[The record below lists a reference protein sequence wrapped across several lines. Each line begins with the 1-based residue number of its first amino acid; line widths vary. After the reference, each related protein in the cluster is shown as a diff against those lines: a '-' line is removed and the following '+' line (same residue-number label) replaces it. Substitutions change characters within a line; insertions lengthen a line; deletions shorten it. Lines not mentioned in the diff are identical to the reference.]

1 MFKEHLV
8 YSRPYSGCGD
18 SAINKIGKILALM
31 EPEHGG
37 ANLEYHLYFIKKK
50 NNNGIPMLK
59 LL

>member
-8 YSRPYSGCGD
+8 YSRPYSRCGD
-18 SAINKIGKILALM
+18 SAMNKIGKILALM

-37 ANLEYHLYFIKKK
+37 ANLVEYHLYFIKK
-50 NNNGIPMLK
+50 NNGIPMLK